1 MSHAAYR
8 IAVVGAGQLGSRH
21 LQGLSKLSISC
32 EIDVVDPSATSLETA
47 KSRYAEMPVSAGVRA
62 VRYHQSIAELP
73 AALDLVIIA
82 TSADIR
88 MQVLEAILERAK
100 VRLMLIEKV
109 LFQRPEEYE
118 RAAQLLL
125 THGVRAWVNCPRREY
140 PIYQELQSHFAAFPP
155 TYAQVYGGD
164 WGLGCNGVHFLDL
177 FAMCFSEAAS
187 SIDTTALDTTLPM
200 SRRAGFREFTGT
212 LRAATPSGGRIELT
226 SLAGSTMRL
235 MLTFRSERATC
246 IIDEAA
252 GKLFLMIDGAEGGW
266 TERTFRAPFLSELV
280 APMVTRLLESSESHL
295 PTLAESTAYHLPF
308 VRTLA
313 QFAVACDPSL
323 PAGICPIT

>member
-1 MSHAAYR
+1 MSDVIYR

-21 LQGLSKLSISC
+21 LQGLSKLTLPC
-32 EIDVVDPSATSLETA
+32 EIDIVDPSAASLETA
-47 KSRYAEMPVSAGVRA
+47 KGRYAEMPASVGVRA

-73 AALDLVIIA
+73 TALDLVIIA

-88 MQVLEAILERAK
+88 LTVLEAILQRAS

-109 LFQRPEEYE
+109 LFQRPEAYE
-118 RAAQLLL
+118 RAEQLLRER
-125 THGVRAWVNCPRREY
+125 GVRAWVNCPRREY
-140 PIYQELQSHFAAFPP
+140 PVYQELLSHFAAFPP

-177 FAMCFSEAAS
+177 FAMCFGAAAVT
-187 SIDTTALDTTLPM
+187 IDTAALDTTLPM

-212 LRAATPSGGRIELT
+212 LRASTAAGGRMELT

-235 MLTFRSERATC
+235 LITFRSERATC
-246 IIDEAA
+246 IVDESA
-252 GKLFLMIDGAEGGW
+252 GKVFLAVDGAEGGW
-266 TERTFRAPFLSELV
+266 SERSFRAPFLSELV
-280 APMVTRLLESSESHL
+280 APVVTRMLEHGESHL
-295 PTLAESTAYHLPF
+295 PTFAESTAYHLPF

-313 QFAVACDPSL
+313 QYAVACDPSL
-323 PAGICPIT
+323 PSGIAPIT

>member
-1 MSHAAYR
+1 MSDATYR

-21 LQGLSKLSISC
+21 LQGLSKLAVSC
-32 EIDVVDPSATSLETA
+32 EIDVVDPSAASLETA
-47 KSRYAEMPVSAGVRA
+47 KSRYAEMPTSVGVRA

-73 AALDLVIIA
+73 TALDLVIIA

-88 MQVLEAILERAK
+88 MQVLEAILQRAK

-109 LFQRPEEYE
+109 LFQRAEEYE
-118 RAAQLLL
+118 RAERLLR

-140 PIYQELQSHFAAFPP
+140 PVYQELLAHFAAFPP

-177 FAMCFSEAAS
+177 FALCFGEAVS

-212 LRAATPSGGRIELT
+212 LRAVTPSGSRVELT

-235 MLTFRSERATC
+235 LITFRSERATC
-246 IIDEAA
+246 IVDEAA
-252 GKLFLMIDGAEGGW
+252 GKLFVMIDGAEGGW
-266 TERTFRAPFLSELV
+266 SERSFRAPFLSELV
-280 APMVTRLLESSESHL
+280 APVVTRMLESGESHL

-308 VRTLA
+308 VQTLA
-313 QFAVACDPSL
+313 QFAVACEPSL